1 MTKIQKALRAIVSDK
16 QLLFGLIGIAVL
28 LLIILF
34 QGVLETH
41 DPYDYGPDSLA
52 APGINGHLLGTN
64 KLGQDVYSM
73 LIAGVSTSLK
83 VALISSLIS
92 ALIGILLGGAAGFL
106 GDKVDM
112 VLSELINVFMAMGM
126 LRILPE
132 NSIEMTG
139 SALFMGKDL
148 ISISHEEMN
157 RLRWKEIAVV
167 FQKAM
172 NALSPVHRIGTQI
185 EDIYRVHEPRAT
197 KAEIHD
203 RTMELLRMVNM
214 PERVYRLYPHEM
226 SGGILQRVAIVI
238 SLLHSPKLLVFD
250 EATTALDV
258 VTQGQILEEVVAM
271 EKTIE
276 MTRIMITHDMSVVA
290 SSCRKVAV
298 MYAGELV
305 EIGMVRDV
313 LKQPLHPYTQG
324 LMSSFP
330 SLKGEKKQ
338 LRAIPGFLPDLSD
351 PPAGCAFASRCPHC
365 TQQCL
370 SQKPVLREMPDGR
383 RVACHLVGGQK
394 HE

>member
-106 GDKVDM
+106 GGKVDM

-226 SGGILQRVAIVI
+226 SGGMLQRVAIVI

>member
-16 QLLFGLIGIAVL
+16 QLFFGLIGIAVL

-64 KLGQDVYSM
+64 KLGRDVYSM

-83 VALISSLIS
+83 IALISSLIS

-106 GDKVDM
+106 GGKVDM

-226 SGGILQRVAIVI
+226 SGGMLQRVAIVI